1 MSPSLTTP
9 LANSYMIKIKTQWN
23 SGNFSLSHQV
33 EATEEQ
39 VLALAEKGLLW
50 YMQRNREHDEVLG
63 AFEKQGDKQ
72 VRRKGFKRGDVAFAV
87 PMAMALKAAYG
98 DIVVGEAGKLAVDT
112 MVGEYLRE
120 TGADSK
126 FTEERAIAGRH
137 ESKGDLEEW
146 LMEKCEFAEATHG
159 EDGEYSVE
167 MLRAVRAYKLQVLRA
182 SAAEL

>member
-1 MSPSLTTP
+1 
-9 LANSYMIKIKTQWN
+9 MIKIKTQWN

-72 VRRKGFKRGDVAFAV
+72 VRRKGFKRGDVLYDKGTADD
-87 PMAMALKAAYG
+87 LKAVYG
-98 DIVVGEAGKLAVDT
+98 EVALSESSKLPVETDVV
-112 MVGEYLRE
+112 EYIRE

-137 ESKGDLEEW
+137 ESQGDLEEW

-167 MLRAVRAYKLQVLRA
+167 MLRAVRTYKLEVLRA
-182 SAAEL
+182 RAAEL